1 MATREAPPVTWH
13 ASTGN
18 PRGLAWAVG
27 VTERPVVLEK
37 PGNSGGGKGPQVR
50 TGEGKS
56 EGLREW
62 LGLEPRS
69 EFGSAGITA
78 CESEGERPW
87 DRAGAGDCGW
97 QPARRGPAC
106 RRDRQRSGRRGR
118 IVTPEVRPA
127 EVVAPFPPMT
137 NRPVCERHGPTG
149 EPVAG
154 KPHGGFGE
162 RGEETWPR
170 WRLRHRHDGESRRQ
184 QRLPPTYRRRASPR
198 LYTNGLA

>member
-1 MATREAPPVTWH
+1 MA
-13 ASTGN
+13 
-18 PRGLAWAVG
+18 
-27 VTERPVVLEK
+27 ERPVVLEK

-62 LGLEPRS
+62 LGLEPRF
-69 EFGSAGITA
+69 EFGSAGTTA

-87 DRAGAGDCGW
+87 DRAGAGDCGR
-97 QPARRGPAC
+97 QRQGEDRLG

-118 IVTPEVRPA
+118 CATLEVRAA
-127 EVVAPFPPMT
+127 EVVAPFSPMT

-162 RGEETWPR
+162 RGEETWPW

-198 LYTNGLA
+198 LYPGGAMIAQDFAFSACS